1 MEIIIIDNIKYILGD
16 YILENGPIYT
26 HSCRSSRD
34 IIRNKKI
41 ESSQFIYARKI
52 NEIWIQNEGKSAK
65 FDKVLIKEE
74 FIKTIPELNNL
85 NESIA
90 MIDVINDD
98 NGIEKA
104 PIIINLNDNDKLLN
118 IKN

>member
-1 MEIIIIDNIKYILGD
+1 MELITINNINYILGD
-16 YILENGPIYT
+16 YILANAPIYS

-52 NEIWIQNEGKSAK
+52 NETWIQNEGKSAK
-65 FDKVLIKEE
+65 FDKVLINSE
-74 FIKTIPELNNL
+74 FIKTIPELNNQ
-85 NESIA
+85 NESIYE
-90 MIDVINDD
+90 VINDD

-104 PIIINLNDNDKLLN
+104 PNIIHLNNDEKLLN
-118 IKN
+118 IKNF